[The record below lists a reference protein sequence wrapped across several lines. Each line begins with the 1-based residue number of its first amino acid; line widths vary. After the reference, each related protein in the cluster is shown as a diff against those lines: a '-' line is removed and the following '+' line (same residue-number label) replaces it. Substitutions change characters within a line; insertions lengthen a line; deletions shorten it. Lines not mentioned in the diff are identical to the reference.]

1 MTNIDPKKTGGKIM
15 RKQWLKSLTPQKAW
29 DFFYGDEVERF
40 ISDFYVD
47 GYTDITKMCQRFAQ
61 DFPGTDLGYFE
72 QSELEYLAAL
82 IEQYIRE
89 YIEKIGGAYNLKIY
103 TEEELDQ
110 MWLEE
115 TNDILEAI
123 RSTEFTLKIAKNQH
137 KRNQTLELAKNSRE
151 H

>member
-1 MTNIDPKKTGGKIM
+1 
-15 RKQWLKSLTPQKAW
+15 
-29 DFFYGDEVERF
+29 
-40 ISDFYVD
+40 
-47 GYTDITKMCQRFAQ
+47 MCQRFAQ

-82 IEQYIRE
+82 IEQYIRN

-103 TEEELDQ
+103 SEEELDE

-123 RSTEFTLKIAKNQH
+123 RSTEFSLRILKNQH
-137 KRNQTLELAKNSRE
+137 QRNQTLELAKDPHE